1 MTGNPKVIIEAFPGA
16 RNLITAVTLFLHSI
30 LGPGALSRA
39 LLTLPPSQL
48 KRLIILED
56 YEPYLEYL
64 RVQLPSFLPFHVIYV
79 LFISHWPEQTLAC
92 VLCLKTASHGT
103 RTLIW

>member
-1 MTGNPKVIIEAFPGA
+1 MSWHSGC
-16 RNLITAVTLFLHSI
+16 AVLTPS

-48 KRLIILED
+48 KSLIILED

-64 RVQLPSFLPFHVIYV
+64 RVCDHLPFCLQAIEIYR
-79 LFISHWPEQTLAC
+79 LLA
-92 VLCLKTASHGT
+92 T
-103 RTLIW
+103 RSS